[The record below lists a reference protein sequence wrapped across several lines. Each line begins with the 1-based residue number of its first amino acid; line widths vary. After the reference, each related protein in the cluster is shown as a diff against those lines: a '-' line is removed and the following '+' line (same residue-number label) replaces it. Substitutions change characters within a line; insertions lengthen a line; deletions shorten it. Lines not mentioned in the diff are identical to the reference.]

1 MDRNPLRK
9 PLKKDHSLITA
20 KRAPTSESP
29 PASGLFRPHSGLSPK
44 PKLGQA
50 RTQFWLRASWAAL
63 PGARCQGGI
72 ASKSVGKPEATTAWP
87 HHGQLF
93 PSESQLP
100 NPHLLPAFFGLPVA
114 SLPGQARRP
123 FWLRAAWAALPGVRC
138 QGGLASQSVG
148 TPHLPSEFQLPNPHL
163 LLAFFGLTAASQC
176 GARVFESLFKQPS

>member
-1 MDRNPLRK
+1 MAN
-9 PLKKDHSLITA
+9 
-20 KRAPTSESP
+20 RAPTSESP

-87 HHGQLF
+87 PHGQLF

-100 NPHLLPAFFGLPVA
+100 NPHLLPAFFGFPVA
-114 SLPGQARRP
+114 SFWEARLKRI
-123 FWLRAAWAALPGVRC
+123 
-138 QGGLASQSVG
+138 LASSWPTSPFRVP
-148 TPHLPSEFQLPNPHL
+148 TSESPPASCFVRLPSGLFPRPKLGQSGGHVGLEQLGQPPL
-163 LLAFFGLTAASQC
+163 EPD
-176 GARVFESLFKQPS
+176 ARGD